1 MSFDYKNNSLDFVR
15 YFAVI
20 QVILGHYFMFY
31 EKLSENPILPLN
43 WFGGMITLF
52 SISGFLAIPSIE
64 KIIQSKPTESHWT
77 ITRTYLKSRF
87 LRILPPYYLCCVV
100 SAIYI
105 LITYPYKPRI
115 KDFLLWII
123 STLSAFHITPEYL
136 GNYASGSTNGSMWSI
151 FVILQFY
158 LFIALFYK
166 IIKNMSKFSCIFMIF
181 TSVILNVWCGYFC
194 RENPYS
200 RISKIISRSLIPYLY
215 FFLIGVAIYKYK
227 DKLLPFLSRYWYLIL
242 SLYVIL
248 QVGLMNLYIPIG
260 HYTNPFVGT
269 TLCVVSV
276 TMGYIPIIKNY
287 RIKNDISYELIL
299 YHFPIMNALIFYGVS
314 PGGHALFM
322 MISFTVVIS
331 LLAKY
336 VVNNTLYRRIRT
348 K

>member
-1 MSFDYKNNSLDFVR
+1 MV
-15 YFAVI
+15 
-20 QVILGHYFMFY
+20 LGHYFKFY

-64 KIIQSKPTESHWT
+64 KIIQSKPAETYWT
-77 ITRTYLKSRF
+77 VIKTYLKSRF
-87 LRILPPYYLCCVV
+87 QRILPPYYLCCVV

-123 STLSAFHITPEYL
+123 STLTAFHIKPDYL
-136 GNYASGSTNGSMWSI
+136 GNYACGSTNGSMWSV
-151 FVILQFY
+151 FVILEFY
-158 LFIALFYK
+158 LFIVCFYK
-166 IIKNMSKFSCIFMIF
+166 IIKNMSKISCIFMIL
-181 TSVILNVWCGYFC
+181 TSVILNVWCGFYC

-200 RISKIISRSLIPYLY
+200 KVSKIISRSLIPYLY

-227 DKLLPFLSRYWYLIL
+227 DKLLPFLSRYWYMIL
-242 SLYVIL
+242 SLYVVL

-260 HYTNPFVGT
+260 YYTNPFVGT
-269 TLCVVSV
+269 TLCIVSV

-299 YHFPIMNALIFYGVS
+299 YHFPIMNALMFYGVS
-314 PGGHALFM
+314 PGGYALFV
-322 MISFTVVIS
+322 MILLTLVIS
-331 LLAKY
+331 ILAKY
-336 VVNNTLYRRIRT
+336 VMNNTLYHRLSS
-348 K
+348 